1 MFLLYRIQYFKIIS
15 VYYFIINFFRSWLI
29 NEDILISTV
38 LVPNKYSSSS
48 FKSTLSVKSLLIRK
62 IRGLRLL
69 FVLFAYALILVSFES
84 KSEMVLLS
92 INSLYEKSFKSEEK
106 LKVYLSRDSSLLI
119 VAMASK
125 SD

>member
-1 MFLLYRIQYFKIIS
+1 
-15 VYYFIINFFRSWLI
+15 
-29 NEDILISTV
+29 
-38 LVPNKYSSSS
+38 
-48 FKSTLSVKSLLIRK
+48 
-62 IRGLRLL
+62 
-69 FVLFAYALILVSFES
+69 
-84 KSEMVLLS
+84 MVLLS